1 MAEPKVRFKR
11 DDGSSYPDLVD
22 KKLGDIGTVLM
33 CKRVFREQTDST
45 GDVPFYKIGTFGGVP
60 DAFISRELYEELK
73 SKYSFP
79 KKGNVLLSAAGTIGR
94 TVRYDGKDAF
104 FQDSNIVWLDHDDS
118 VLDDYLYYFYQQAS
132 WKNLEGGTIQR
143 LYNGIL
149 LDKDISIPCEEEQQK
164 IADFLS
170 SVDEV
175 ISASEEEVA
184 NLETQKKAVMKKIF
198 SQEVR
203 FKRADGS
210 DFSEWEEAALNDIS
224 ERIIVGLATTVT
236 PYYRENGVPMFRNLN
251 IRAGYLDDSNILYL
265 DEEYALKQGGK
276 YIHAGDIITVH
287 TGNIGWSC
295 VVPDC
300 YEGAL
305 SFTTLITTLKSNG
318 VTNDYVCAYL
328 NSDLGMKQMQD
339 LAFSGGRANLN
350 TSEFQKVIVPIP
362 SLEEQRLIADFLSDF
377 DEAIAAAKKEL
388 ELWKELKKGLLQ
400 QMFV

>member
-73 SKYSFP
+73 TKYSFP

-94 TVRYDGKDAF
+94 TVRYDGEDAF

-149 LDKDISIPCEEEQQK
+149 LDKDISIPSLEEQQK

-170 SVDEV
+170 SVDDV
-175 ISASEEEVA
+175 ISTSEQEVA

-203 FKRADGS
+203 FKKADGT
-210 DFSEWEEAALNDIS
+210 DFPEWEEHRLGDFGVFV
-224 ERIIVGLATTVT
+224 RGL
-236 PYYRENGVPMFRNLN
+236 
-251 IRAGYLDDSNILYL
+251 S
-265 DEEYALKQGGK
+265 
-276 YIHAGDIITVH
+276 
-287 TGNIGWSC
+287 
-295 VVPDC
+295 
-300 YEGAL
+300 
-305 SFTTLITTLKSNG
+305 
-318 VTNDYVCAYL
+318 
-328 NSDLGMKQMQD
+328 
-339 LAFSGGRANLN
+339 
-350 TSEFQKVIVPIP
+350 
-362 SLEEQRLIADFLSDF
+362 
-377 DEAIAAAKKEL
+377 
-388 ELWKELKKGLLQ
+388 
-400 QMFV
+400 

>member
-1 MAEPKVRFKR
+1 MPEPKVRFKR
-11 DDGSSYPDLVD
+11 DDGNSYPDLVD

-73 SKYSFP
+73 AKYSFP
-79 KKGNVLLSAAGTIGR
+79 KRGNILLSAAGTIGR
-94 TVRYDGKDAF
+94 TVRYDGEDAF
-104 FQDSNIVWLDHDDS
+104 FQDSNIVWLDHNDS

-149 LDKDISIPCEEEQQK
+149 LDKDISIPSLEEQQK

-175 ISASEEEVA
+175 ITASEEEVA

-203 FKRADGS
+203 FKKTDGS
-210 DFSEWEEAALNDIS
+210 EFADWENTALGNLEGKVSSGKDKNEDGNVPLYGSMGPIGTCS
-224 ERIIVGLATTVT
+224 VATALGNKILVARVGANAGSVRLVTEDCGVTDNTLIIKDADTC
-236 PYYRENGVPMFRNLN
+236 NFCW
-251 IRAGYLDDSNILYL
+251 LY
-265 DEEYALKQGGK
+265 YALVEK
-276 YIHAGDIITVH
+276 
-287 TGNIGWSC
+287 NIGKMRFGGGQPL
-295 VVPDC
+295 VTGTMLFDLEMDVPC
-300 YEGAL
+300 
-305 SFTTLITTLKSNG
+305 
-318 VTNDYVCAYL
+318 
-328 NSDLGMKQMQD
+328 
-339 LAFSGGRANLN
+339 
-350 TSEFQKVIVPIP
+350 
-362 SLEEQRLIADFLSDF
+362 LEEQRLIAGFLSDF

>member
-265 DEEYALKQGGK
+265 DEEYASKQGGK